1 MQVPKVM
8 NHISIREP
16 GDPDVLVSD
25 TGQVPEIGDREVLIK
40 VAAAGINR
48 PDVMQ
53 RQGNYNPPPGASQIP
68 GLEVAGEVVAV
79 ASGVT
84 EYKVGDK
91 VCALFSGGGYAEY
104 CNAPVPQVLPIPAG
118 LSMVEAA
125 GVPENY
131 FTVWT
136 NVFERGGLQSGETI
150 LIHGGSSGIGT
161 TAIQL
166 AHLHGAN
173 VITTAGNAEKCQ
185 ACLDLGA
192 KHAINYR
199 EIDFVDQVREITSGK
214 GVELILDMVGGDYI
228 QKNISCL
235 ALEGRLVQIAFLKP
249 AVNEINLAP
258 MMINRLTITGST
270 LRPRTVQQK
279 GAIADELRK
288 HVWPLFEE
296 GKLKVLVHKTFP
308 LSKANE
314 AHRLMEESTHIGKI
328 ILDLSI

>member
-1 MQVPKVM
+1 MQLPKVM

-16 GDPDVLVSD
+16 GDPDVLESD
-25 TGQVPEIGDREVLIK
+25 TGQVPEIEDNEVLIK

-91 VCALFSGGGYAEY
+91 VCALVSGGGYAEY
-104 CNAPVPQVLPIPAG
+104 CNAPVPQ
-118 LSMVEAA
+118 
-125 GVPENY
+125 
-131 FTVWT
+131 
-136 NVFERGGLQSGETI
+136 VFERGGLQSGETI

-166 AHLHGAN
+166 AHLHRAN
-173 VITTAGNAEKCQ
+173 VITTAGSAEKCQ
-185 ACLDLGA
+185 ACLDLNA

-199 EIDFVDQVREITSGK
+199 EQDFVDQIKEITSGK

-279 GAIADELRK
+279 GAIANELRQ

-296 GKLKVLVHKTFP
+296 GKLKVLVHQTFP
-308 LSKANE
+308 MSKAND
-314 AHRLMEESTHIGKI
+314 AHRLMEKSTHIGKI
-328 ILDLSI
+328 ILDLSK